1 MKRKK
6 AVYVGMSADL
16 IHPGHLNIINRAS
29 KLGYLIVGLLSDRA
43 IATYKKKPTMKF
55 NDRLK
60 VVSSIKGV
68 DKVIRQNT
76 LDYTNN
82 LRKIKPKFVV
92 HGDDW
97 KKGIQSKVRAKVI
110 EELKKWNG
118 KLVEFPYTKRIS
130 STKLKKKLNNSIL

>member
-118 KLVEFPYTKRIS
+118 KLVEFSYTKRIS
-130 STKLKKKLNNSIL
+130 STKLKKKFFD

>member
-6 AVYVGMSADL
+6 KVYVGMSADL

-118 KLVEFPYTKRIS
+118 KLVEFSYTKRIS